1 MFQVFFF
8 FFDMV
13 DSVRRG
19 GRDGERDSSNLDG
32 VIIFSLNAHT
42 LISFNLVDCDH
53 YRWARAFI
61 MLQEGGNVGQWLE
74 CCICNLGVPG
84 LGPPPSAPH
93 RICFRWPRV

>member
-1 MFQVFFF
+1 MFQVFFLF

-19 GRDGERDSSNLDG
+19 GREDE
-32 VIIFSLNAHT
+32 VINFSLNAHT

-53 YRWARAFI
+53 YRWGRAFI
-61 MLQEGGNVGQWLE
+61 MLQEGGSVGQWLE

-84 LGPPPSAPH
+84 LGPPPSATH